1 MKKTTITMAQHFAM
15 FQTIAEFLE
24 EKTSLDVFQSTDV
37 AGNLLIK
44 ICDNA
49 NIEMVPTEG
58 DEEFLMDGL
67 MDALLG
73 AIFGEDEQ

>member
-1 MKKTTITMAQHFAM
+1 MKKTTITMAQHYAM
-15 FQTIAEFLE
+15 FHTITEFLE
-24 EKTSLDVFQSTDV
+24 EKTNLDTLQSADV

>member
-24 EKTSLDVFQSTDV
+24 EKTSLDIFQSTDI

-73 AIFGEDEQ
+73 AIFGEDE

>member
-15 FQTIAEFLE
+15 FQTIVEFLE
-24 EKTSLDVFQSTDV
+24 EKTSLDVLQAADV

-58 DEEFLMDGL
+58 DEEFLIDGL

-73 AIFGEDEQ
+73 AIFDEDEQ

>member
-15 FQTIAEFLE
+15 FQTIAQFLE
-24 EKTSLDVFQSTDV
+24 EKTNLDTIQSADV
-37 AGNLLIK
+37 AGNLLIA

-49 NIEMVPTEG
+49 NIEMVPTED

-67 MDALLG
+67 MGALLG
-73 AIFGEDEQ
+73 AIFGEDE

>member
-15 FQTIAEFLE
+15 FQTIAQFLE
-24 EKTSLDVFQSTDV
+24 EKTNLDTIQSADV
-37 AGNLLIK
+37 AGNLLVT

-58 DEEFLMDGL
+58 DEEFLMNGL
-67 MDALLG
+67 MGALLG
-73 AIFGEDEQ
+73 AIFGEDEE

>member
-1 MKKTTITMAQHFAM
+1 MKKTTITMAQHFTM
-15 FQTIAEFLE
+15 FQTIVEFLE
-24 EKTSLDVFQSTDV
+24 EKTNLDTIQSADV

-58 DEEFLMDGL
+58 DEEFLIDGL

-73 AIFGEDEQ
+73 AIFGEDE

>member
-24 EKTSLDVFQSTDV
+24 EKTSLDILQAADV

-73 AIFGEDEQ
+73 AIFGEDE

>member
-15 FQTIAEFLE
+15 FQTIAQFLE
-24 EKTSLDVFQSTDV
+24 EKTSLDVLQAADV

-49 NIEMVPTEG
+49 NIEMVLTEG

-67 MDALLG
+67 MGALLG

>member
-1 MKKTTITMAQHFAM
+1 MEKTTITMAQHYAM
-15 FQTIAEFLE
+15 FQTIAQFLE
-24 EKTSLDVFQSTDV
+24 EKTNLDALQAADV

-49 NIEMVPTEG
+49 NIEMVPTES

-67 MDALLG
+67 MGALLG
-73 AIFGEDEQ
+73 AIFGEDE

>member
-15 FQTIAEFLE
+15 FQTIAQFLE
-24 EKTSLDVFQSTDV
+24 EKTNLDTLQAADV
-37 AGNLLIK
+37 AGNLLTK

-49 NIEMVPTEG
+49 NIEMVPTED

-67 MDALLG
+67 MGALLG
-73 AIFGEDEQ
+73 AFFGEDEQ

>member
-15 FQTIAEFLE
+15 FQTITQFIE
-24 EKTSLDVFQSTDV
+24 EKTNLDILQAADV
-37 AGNLLIK
+37 AGNLLTK

-58 DEEFLMDGL
+58 DEEFLMNGL
-67 MDALLG
+67 MGALLG
-73 AIFGEDEQ
+73 AFFGEDE

>member
-1 MKKTTITMAQHFAM
+1 MEKTTITMAQHYAM
-15 FQTIAEFLE
+15 FQTIAQFFE
-24 EKTSLDVFQSTDV
+24 EKTSLDAFQSADV

-49 NIEMVPTEG
+49 NIEMVLTES

-67 MDALLG
+67 MGALLG
-73 AIFGEDEQ
+73 AIFGEDE

>member
-24 EKTSLDVFQSTDV
+24 EKTSLDIFQSVDV

-73 AIFGEDEQ
+73 AIFSEDE

>member
-24 EKTSLDVFQSTDV
+24 EKTSLDIFQSVDV

-67 MDALLG
+67 LG
-73 AIFGEDEQ
+73 AIFGEDE

>member
-24 EKTSLDVFQSTDV
+24 EKTSLDILQAADV

-44 ICDNA
+44 ICENA

-58 DEEFLMDGL
+58 DEEFLMDDL

>member
-15 FQTIAEFLE
+15 FQTIAQFLE
-24 EKTSLDVFQSTDV
+24 EKTNLDTLQAADV
-37 AGNLLIK
+37 AGNLLVT

-49 NIEMVPTEG
+49 NIEMVPTED

-67 MDALLG
+67 MGALLG
-73 AIFGEDEQ
+73 AIFSEDE

>member
-1 MKKTTITMAQHFAM
+1 MEKTTITMAQHYAM

-24 EKTSLDVFQSTDV
+24 EKTSLDAFQSADV

-67 MDALLG
+67 MGALLG

>member
-15 FQTIAEFLE
+15 FQTIVEFLE
-24 EKTSLDVFQSTDV
+24 EKTNLDTLQAADV

-58 DEEFLMDGL
+58 DEESLIDGL

-73 AIFGEDEQ
+73 AIFGEDE

>member
-15 FQTIAEFLE
+15 FQTIAQFLE
-24 EKTSLDVFQSTDV
+24 EKTNLDTIQSADV
-37 AGNLLIK
+37 AGNLLVT

-67 MDALLG
+67 MGALLG
-73 AIFGEDEQ
+73 AIFGEDK

>member
-15 FQTIAEFLE
+15 FQTIVQFLE
-24 EKTSLDVFQSTDV
+24 EKTNLDTIQSADV
-37 AGNLLIK
+37 AGNLLVT

-67 MDALLG
+67 MGALLG

>member
-1 MKKTTITMAQHFAM
+1 MEKTTITMTQHFAM
-15 FQTIAEFLE
+15 FQTITEFLE
-24 EKTSLDVFQSTDV
+24 EKTSLDTLQSADV

-49 NIEMVPTEG
+49 NIEMVPTKG

-73 AIFGEDEQ
+73 AIFGEDE

>member
-15 FQTIAEFLE
+15 FQTIAQFLE
-24 EKTSLDVFQSTDV
+24 EKTNLDTIQSADV
-37 AGNLLIK
+37 AGNLLVT

-67 MDALLG
+67 MGALLG

>member
-1 MKKTTITMAQHFAM
+1 MKKTTITMAQHFAI
-15 FQTIAEFLE
+15 FQTIAQFLE
-24 EKTSLDVFQSTDV
+24 EKTNLDALQAADV

-67 MDALLG
+67 MGALLG
-73 AIFGEDEQ
+73 AFFGEDE

>member
-15 FQTIAEFLE
+15 FQTITEFLE
-24 EKTSLDVFQSTDV
+24 EKTSLDTLQSADV
-37 AGNLLIK
+37 AGNLLTK

-73 AIFGEDEQ
+73 AIFGEDE

>member
-1 MKKTTITMAQHFAM
+1 MKKTTITMAQHYAM
-15 FQTIAEFLE
+15 FHTIVQFLD
-24 EKTSLDVFQSTDV
+24 EKTSLDAFQSADV

-58 DEEFLMDGL
+58 DEEFLIDG
-67 MDALLG
+67 LLG

>member
-15 FQTIAEFLE
+15 FQTITEFLE
-24 EKTSLDVFQSTDV
+24 EKTNLDIIQSADA
-37 AGNLLIK
+37 AGNLLVT

-58 DEEFLMDGL
+58 DEEFLIDGL

>member
-1 MKKTTITMAQHFAM
+1 MEKTTITMAQHYAM
-15 FQTIAEFLE
+15 FQTIAQFFE
-24 EKTSLDVFQSTDV
+24 EKTNLDTLQAADV
-37 AGNLLIK
+37 AGNLLTK

-49 NIEMVPTEG
+49 NIEMVLTEG

-67 MDALLG
+67 MGALLG

>member
-24 EKTSLDVFQSTDV
+24 EKTSLDIFQSTDI

>member
-15 FQTIAEFLE
+15 FQTIAQFLE
-24 EKTSLDVFQSTDV
+24 EKTNLDALQAADV

-67 MDALLG
+67 MGALLG
-73 AIFGEDEQ
+73 AFFDEDE

>member
-1 MKKTTITMAQHFAM
+1 MEKTTITMAQHFAM
-15 FQTIAEFLE
+15 FQTITEFLE
-24 EKTSLDVFQSTDV
+24 EKTSLDTLQSADV

-49 NIEMVPTEG
+49 NIEMVPTESDG
-58 DEEFLMDGL
+58 EFLMDGL

-73 AIFGEDEQ
+73 AIFGEDE

>member
-1 MKKTTITMAQHFAM
+1 MEKTTITMAQHYAM

-24 EKTSLDVFQSTDV
+24 EKTSLDAFQSADV

-49 NIEMVPTEG
+49 NIEMVPAEG

-73 AIFGEDEQ
+73 AIFGEDK

>member
-1 MKKTTITMAQHFAM
+1 MEKTTITMAQHYAM
-15 FQTIAEFLE
+15 FQTIAQFLE
-24 EKTSLDVFQSTDV
+24 EKTSLDAFQSADV

-58 DEEFLMDGL
+58 DEEFLVDGL

-73 AIFGEDEQ
+73 AIFGEDE

>member
-15 FQTIAEFLE
+15 FQTIAQFLE
-24 EKTSLDVFQSTDV
+24 EKTNLDTIQSADV
-37 AGNLLIK
+37 AGNLLVT

-67 MDALLG
+67 MGALLG
-73 AIFGEDEQ
+73 AIFGEDE

>member
-1 MKKTTITMAQHFAM
+1 MEKTTITMAQHFAM
-15 FQTIAEFLE
+15 FQTIAQFLE
-24 EKTSLDVFQSTDV
+24 EKTSLDALQSADV

-58 DEEFLMDGL
+58 DEEFLIDDL
-67 MDALLG
+67 MDAFLG

>member
-24 EKTSLDVFQSTDV
+24 EKTSLDIFQSTDV

-67 MDALLG
+67 LG
-73 AIFGEDEQ
+73 GIFGEDE